1 MKIKGITMKDMLEAI
16 KMASEREK
24 YVKEAL
30 ARGGRTLVI
39 DENVESLRPFLQKKN
54 YTVQAAYGDDEKIK
68 SNLLDGAVFI
78 TNNEKH
84 FISREDRLYYN
95 YGLIVVPN
103 MDTQT
108 LANFVEECLMSS
120 NFGGELLQVWKIS
133 HNGSFTK
140 LD

>member
-39 DENVESLRPFLQKKN
+39 DENVASLRPFLSEKN
-54 YTVQAAYGDDEKIK
+54 YTVQVAYGEDEKIK
-68 SNLLDGAVFI
+68 SNLLDGVVFI

-84 FISREDRLYYN
+84 FIDREDRLYYN
-95 YGLIVVPN
+95 YGLIVVPSID
-103 MDTQT
+103 MQLLTDYI
-108 LANFVEECLMSS
+108 EKCLMES
-120 NFGGELLQVWKIS
+120 NFRGDLLQVWKIY
-133 HNGSFTK
+133 NDGKFEK
-140 LD
+140 ID